1 MADAVLDEELAEDDL
16 PVPTEL
22 PRLTVLQARRIA
34 LVAQGFGK
42 PRPDEPARRHV
53 DQLIERLGLLQIDS
67 VNVLA
72 RAHTVPLYS
81 RLGPYEHGLLERAAY
96 GGRRR
101 RVFEYW
107 GHEASLIR
115 LDLHPAMRWRM
126 DRAGRG
132 EGIYKG
138 LALFARERRAFIDG
152 VLAQVERRGPSTAR
166 ELGAGAE
173 SPLGAPGEG
182 GWWGWSD
189 CKRALEFL
197 FWSGA
202 LTTATRRGGFERVYD
217 LPERVLPPDILA
229 APDVPEAEAHRC
241 LLLQAAT
248 SLGIATERDLRDY
261 FRLDP
266 ADTRPRLAELVE
278 AGDLEPVRVKGWVHV
293 AYRRPDAPRGK
304 PVEARALVSPFDPL
318 LWERTRTERLFGIRY
333 RLEIYTPAHKRE
345 HGYYVLPFL
354 LGDGIA
360 ARVDLKADRATGRL
374 VVKAAHPDGGRDP
387 AETATVLA
395 QELRSMA
402 RWQGLSDIVV
412 EGRGDLSHRL
422 SAAI

>member
-1 MADAVLDEELAEDDL
+1 MTDAVLAEELAEDDL
-16 PVPTEL
+16 PAPAEVPRITA
-22 PRLTVLQARRIA
+22 LQARRIA

-42 PRPDEPARRHV
+42 PRPTGPARRHV
-53 DQLIERLGLLQIDS
+53 DSIIERLGLLQIDS

-81 RLGPYEHGLLERAAY
+81 RLGPYEPALLERAAY

-126 DRAGRG
+126 ERAERG

-138 LALFARERRAFIDG
+138 LAHFARDRRGFVDG
-152 VLAQVERRGPSTAR
+152 VLAQVASRGPSTAR
-166 ELGAGAE
+166 ELGASAEGAR
-173 SPLGAPGEG
+173 GAPGEG

-217 LPERVLPPDILA
+217 LPERVFPDEILN
-229 APDVPEAEAHRC
+229 APTLPEAEAHR
-241 LLLQAAT
+241 LLLIQAAEA
-248 SLGIATERDLRDY
+248 LGVATERDLRDY

-266 ADTRPRLAELVE
+266 ADARPRLAELVE
-278 AGDLEPVRVKGWVHV
+278 AGELQPLRVKGWNHI
-293 AYRRPDAPRGK
+293 AYRRPESPRSK
-304 PVEARALVSPFDPL
+304 QVQARSLVSPFDPL
-318 LWERTRTERLFGIRY
+318 LWERSRTERLFGIRY

-345 HGYYVLPFL
+345 HGYYVLPFV

-387 AETATVLA
+387 GETARELA
-395 QELRSMA
+395 AELRAVA
-402 RWQGLSDIVV
+402 RWQGLTDIHV
-412 EGRGDLSHRL
+412 EARGSLGL
-422 SAAI
+422 LLAAAI